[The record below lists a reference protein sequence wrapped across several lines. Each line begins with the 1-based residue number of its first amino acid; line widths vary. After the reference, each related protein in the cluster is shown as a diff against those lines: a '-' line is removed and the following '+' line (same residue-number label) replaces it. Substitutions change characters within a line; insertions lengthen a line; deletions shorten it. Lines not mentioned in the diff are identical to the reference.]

1 LNFVS
6 EQRTN
11 EQKAKAILVEQGVIT
26 DPKKRLSGSQRRKR
40 RKLTLELDAK
50 DKAAQMCLE

>member
-11 EQKAKAILVEQGVIT
+11 EQRAKAILVEQGVIT
-26 DPKKRLSGSQRRKR
+26 DP
-40 RKLTLELDAK
+40 
-50 DKAAQMCLE
+50 